1 MKHAK
6 LIIAAALFSLLT
18 LTHVNAADTTGGNNA
33 VPVELKYAGMHK
45 NQPVLQLNFSGTK
58 EENQFSI
65 SVVDENGIVLYSGN
79 VNGEKFSKQFI
90 LNTEDLGDAV
100 LNFEISSRKTGKRVV
115 FKVSRQTMV
124 SEQMNVVKL

>member
-1 MKHAK
+1 MNHTKM
-6 LIIAAALFSLLT
+6 IIAAALFSLLT
-18 LTHVNAADTTGGNNA
+18 LSHVNAADTTSATNA
-33 VPVELKYAGMHK
+33 VPVELKYTGMH
-45 NQPVLQLNFSGTK
+45 NSQPVLQLNFSGTK

-65 SVVDENGIVLYSGN
+65 SIADENGILLYSGN

-90 LNTEDLGDAV
+90 LNTEELGDAV
-100 LNFEISSRKTGKRVV
+100 LNFEISSKKTGKSVV